1 GGPQDGF
8 EIRSQFG
15 ASRREKVTAGLA
27 QIDDRRPGVAFFES
41 GFIVSYGRLDAFADE
56 SRELFRR
63 PAGRRTAGQGIVE
76 RRGERRPPDG
86 LVGIEPRAFELLH
99 PGEVFA
105 AFPELRAGYAAAFHR
120 FDDLVALDHR

>member
-63 PAGRRTAGQGIVE
+63 PAGRRTAGQGIVD
-76 RRGERRPPDG
+76 RRARPSLRRSRRSRPACARTGPPLAAMSAAPPPG
-86 LVGIEPRAFELLH
+86 PGILQC
-99 PGEVFA
+99 
-105 AFPELRAGYAAAFHR
+105 AGIA
-120 FDDLVALDHR
+120 